1 MKPGFKLVFG
11 AAAAAAMLATP
22 LAAQDKP
29 KIATVVKIAG
39 IQWFNRMEE
48 GVKKYAADTGA
59 DAFLVGPAQAD
70 PQQQVALLEDMIAQ
84 GVNALAVVPMSPE
97 ALEPVLGRAMEQG
110 IAVITHEAA
119 AQKNTNWDIEAFQNE
134 DFGANLMERLATC
147 MGGEGEYAVFV
158 GSLTS
163 QTHNQW
169 VDGAIAYQKEKYPK
183 MTLVGDKNETFDDQ
197 QKAYEKAQEV
207 LRAFPNVK
215 GFQGSAS
222 TDVAGIGLAIEERG
236 LEDKTCVLGTSLP
249 SIAGQYLETG
259 AVDGIGF
266 WDPSLAGYAMNKLA
280 TMVIERRGGDRRD
293 GSRARGV
300 REGQARRQ
308 GGLWPGL
315 GERRQGQY
323 GRLSVLSD
331 FRPRISKSGAH
342 PPRSAS
348 GCWKGWKNPIRNAY
362 FWRMERI

>member
-1 MKPGFKLVFG
+1 MKSVKL
-11 AAAAAAMLATP
+11 LAV
-22 LAAQDKP
+22 LAASASVFALPSTAQDAK

-48 GVKKYAADTGA
+48 GVKQYATDTGA
-59 DAFLVGPAQAD
+59 DAFQVGPAQAD
-70 PQQQVALLEDMIAQ
+70 PQQQAALIEDMIAQ

-97 ALEPVLGRAMEQG
+97 ALEPVLKRAMDAG
-110 IAVITHEAA
+110 ITVITHEAA
-119 AQKNTNWDIEAFQNE
+119 SQQNTNYDIEAFVNE
-134 DFGANLMERLATC
+134 DFGANLMEQMATC

-215 GFQGSAS
+215 GLQGSAS
-222 TDVAGIGLAIEERG
+222 TDVAGIGLAVEEKG
-236 LEDKTCVLGTSLP
+236 LGDKTCVFGTSLP
-249 SIAGQYLETG
+249 SIAGQYLDTG

-266 WDPSLAGYAMNKLA
+266 WDPSVAGYAMNKLA
-280 TMVIERRGGDRRD
+280 TMVMNGEAVTD
-293 GSRARGV
+293 GMDLGLEGYNKV
-300 REGQARRQ
+300 KLDGKVIYGQA
-308 GGLWPGL
+308 WVNVNKANMADYP
-315 GERRQGQY
+315 
-323 GRLSVLSD
+323 
-331 FRPRISKSGAH
+331 F
-342 PPRSAS
+342 
-348 GCWKGWKNPIRNAY
+348 
-362 FWRMERI
+362 

>member
-1 MKPGFKLVFG
+1 MKLMKTV
-11 AAAAAAMLATP
+11 AI
-22 LAAQDKP
+22 LAASASLLAMPAMAQESK

-48 GVKKYAADTGA
+48 GVKQFAADTGN
-59 DAFLVGPAQAD
+59 DAFQVGPAQAD
-70 PQQQVALLEDMIAQ
+70 PQQQAALIEDMIAQ

-97 ALEPVLGRAMEQG
+97 ALEPVLKRAMDAG
-110 IAVITHEAA
+110 ITVITHEAA
-119 AQKNTNWDIEAFQNE
+119 SQQNTSYDLEAFVNE
-134 DFGANLMERLATC
+134 DFGANLMEQMAKC

-169 VDGAIAYQKEKYPK
+169 VDGAIAYQKANYPN

-207 LRAFPNVK
+207 LRAFPNIK
-215 GFQGSAS
+215 GLQGSAS

-236 LEDKTCVLGTSLP
+236 LADKTCVFGTSLP

-266 WDPSLAGYAMNKLA
+266 WDPSVAGYAMNKLA
-280 TMVIERRGGDRRD
+280 VMVMNGETVTD
-293 GSRARGV
+293 GMDLGLPGYEKV
-300 REGQARRQ
+300 KLDGKVIYGQA
-308 GGLWPGL
+308 WVNVNKDNMADYP
-315 GERRQGQY
+315 
-323 GRLSVLSD
+323 
-331 FRPRISKSGAH
+331 F
-342 PPRSAS
+342 
-348 GCWKGWKNPIRNAY
+348 
-362 FWRMERI
+362 